1 MGSFNQRGQI
11 LIESIFAL
19 LCIASLPLLFQMMID
34 HQLKD
39 TQKYRLSKKK
49 KIYKLDYGFTLKI
62 ILT

>member
-19 LCIASLPLLFQMMID
+19 LCIASLLLLFQMMID
-34 HQLKD
+34 HQLED

-49 KIYKLDYGFTLKI
+49 KEVFYVEKNENFKSE
-62 ILT
+62 